1 MNILIL
7 EVDFQQENL
16 DIKIREKQRSCLYL
30 EMEWKTKITQILG
43 IKYPLVM
50 GAFGGWGK
58 AEFASTFSNA
68 GGLGIIAALNFPN
81 PEEFRKDI
89 QKIKR
94 LTTKPFGINLSLPH
108 HILEESSEGK
118 KTQKRYLEYVDIAL
132 NEKCNIFTTSGYKSS
147 FIGKRVHEA
156 GGLWFHKCVLIK
168 HAISA
173 EKEGADGVTL
183 VGLEG
188 TGFKNPLTNT
198 TLVNITLAKKLLKI
212 PIIAAGGIGDARGF
226 LGALAMGADAVCLG
240 TALMAT
246 MECPVSPR
254 IKEKWLNLDIFEETF
269 HNKIYKYNI
278 KNFMAPSTAIGHRK
292 MLVSI
297 QGLIEELITEAHGI
311 LDSWGF
317 NNSEFNTLSI

>member
-1 MNILIL
+1 M
-7 EVDFQQENL
+7 
-16 DIKIREKQRSCLYL
+16 K
-30 EMEWKTKITQILG
+30 WKTKITQSFG

-81 PEEFRKDI
+81 PEDFRKDI
-89 QKIKR
+89 QKMKQ

-108 HILEESSEGK
+108 HILNDNEEGK
-118 KTQKRYLEYVDIAL
+118 NTKKRYLEYVDIAL
-132 NEKCNIFTTSGYKSS
+132 NENCSIFTTSGYKAS
-147 FIGKRVHEA
+147 FIGKRVHDA

-188 TGFKNPLTNT
+188 TGFKNPQTNT
-198 TLVNITLAKKLLKI
+198 TLVNITLARKMLKI

-226 LGALAMGADAVCLG
+226 LSALAMGADAVCLG
-240 TALMAT
+240 TALMIT
-246 MECPVSPR
+246 SECPVPER
-254 IKEKWLNLDIFEETF
+254 IKEKWLNLDIFELNF
-269 HNKIYKYNI
+269 HNKIYTYNV
-278 KNFMAPSTAIGHRK
+278 KNFMAPSTAIGHHNEIIPMK
-292 MLVSI
+292 T
-297 QGLIEELITEAHGI
+297 LIEEVIKHAEKI
-311 LDSWGF
+311 LLTWGF
-317 NNSEFNTLSI
+317 DNNEINTLRL

>member
-1 MNILIL
+1 M
-7 EVDFQQENL
+7 
-16 DIKIREKQRSCLYL
+16 K
-30 EMEWKTKITQILG
+30 WKTKITQIFG

-81 PEEFRKDI
+81 PEDFRKDI
-89 QKIKR
+89 QRMKQ

-108 HILEESSEGK
+108 HILNDNEEGK
-118 KTQKRYLEYVDIAL
+118 KTKKRYLDYVDIAL
-132 NEKCNIFTTSGYKSS
+132 NENCSIFTTSGYKAS

-173 EKEGADGVTL
+173 EEEGADGVTL

-188 TGFKNPLTNT
+188 TGFKNPQTNT
-198 TLVNITLAKKLLKI
+198 TLVNITLARKMLKI

-226 LGALAMGADAVCLG
+226 LSALAMGAEAVCLG
-240 TALMAT
+240 TALMT
-246 MECPVSPR
+246 TSECPVPER
-254 IKEKWLNLDIFEETF
+254 IKEKWLKLDIFDEQF
-269 HNKIYKYNI
+269 HKNIYNYNV
-278 KNFMAPSTAIGHRK
+278 KNFMAPSTAIGHHNEIIPMK
-292 MLVSI
+292 T
-297 QGLIEELITEAHGI
+297 LIEEMIKNAENI
-311 LDSWGF
+311 LLSWGF
-317 NNSEFNTLSI
+317 DNNEINTLRF

>member
-1 MNILIL
+1 MG
-7 EVDFQQENL
+7 
-16 DIKIREKQRSCLYL
+16 
-30 EMEWKTKITQILG
+30 WKTKITQIFN

-81 PEEFRKDI
+81 PDDFRKDI
-89 QKIKR
+89 QKMKL
-94 LTTKPFGINLSLPH
+94 LTTKPFGINLSMPH
-108 HILEESSEGK
+108 HILKDNEEGK
-118 KTQKRYLEYVDIAL
+118 KAKKRYLEYIDIAF
-132 NEKCNIFTTSGYKSS
+132 NENCSIFTTSGYKAS

-188 TGFKNPLTNT
+188 TGFKNPQTNS
-198 TLVNITLAKKLLKI
+198 TLINITLARKMLKI

-226 LGALAMGADAVCLG
+226 LSALVMGADAVCLG
-240 TALMAT
+240 TALMT
-246 MECPVSPR
+246 TSECPVSTK
-254 IKEKWLNLDIFEETF
+254 IKEKWHKLDIFDQNF
-269 HNKIYKYNI
+269 HDKIYKYNV
-278 KNFMAPSTAIGHRK
+278 KNFMAPSAAIGHQNEIIAMK
-292 MLVSI
+292 T
-297 QGLIEELITEAHGI
+297 LIEDMITNAENI
-311 LDSWGF
+311 LLSWGF
-317 NNSEFNTLSI
+317 NNNEINTILL